1 MARATPNAIQEP
13 FRQPAPEVRGCE
25 FPDCPDDG
33 IYPAPQ
39 ARHRLN
45 DYYWFCLE
53 HVRAYNAAW
62 NYYAGM
68 SEAEV
73 EYHRRKDTVWQ
84 RPSWPFSGP
93 SSKHER
99 QIEDALR
106 KEFTGVFDDGPRS
119 CRPTKPQ
126 SEQEQALAVLD
137 LEVDADAIQIKARY
151 IKLVKQLH
159 PDANGGNPEAE
170 ERLKTVNLAYTT
182 LKNGSL

>member
-1 MARATPNAIQEP
+1 MARPTPNAIQEP
-13 FRQPAPEVRGCE
+13 FQRPDPEIRRCE
-25 FPDCPDDG
+25 FPGCPDSG

-39 ARHRLN
+39 ARDRLH
-45 DYYWFCLE
+45 DYYWFCLD

-68 SEAEV
+68 SETEV
-73 EYHRRKDTVWQ
+73 EYHRRNDTVWQ
-84 RPSWPFSGP
+84 RPSWPFGGP
-93 SSKHER
+93 SRKRER

-106 KEFTGVFDDGPRS
+106 QEFTGVFDDGPRP
-119 CRPTKPQ
+119 CRPAKPK
-126 SEQEQALAVLD
+126 SEHEQALAALD
-137 LEVDADAIQIKARY
+137 LEAGADAVQIKARY

-182 LKNGSL
+182 LKNGSH